1 MENSQLQD
9 PNSGEVLNDVKTSY
23 NYKKYL
29 VYIKDALEELTKRER
44 LLWFFIVFEF
54 LVIVTMIGAG
64 QPVSSPSASSLV
76 NGLNA
81 TIPYSSGTEAI
92 AISIFKNNYML
103 ALIMAI
109 PLAGPVMATY
119 TSFNT
124 GYMMSAQAVVYSQQ
138 YNIALT
144 GINRFLGIMV
154 TPVFWLEFVCY
165 SAAVLESI
173 YLLQSLFTRSFSKEL
188 IRAIIVIIGI
198 TVILFISAQVEAFL
212 YI

>member
-1 MENSQLQD
+1 MENPQPQGFG
-9 PNSGEVLNDVKTSY
+9 SGEASNDVKG
-23 NYKKYL
+23 NYKKYIA
-29 VYIKDALEELTKRER
+29 YIKDSLVELTKRER

-64 QPVSSPSASSLV
+64 QPVPAPSASTMV

-81 TIPYSSGTEAI
+81 SIPYSSGTEAI

-103 ALIMAI
+103 ALLMAI

-119 TSFNT
+119 VSFNT

-138 YNIALT
+138 YQIAFT
-144 GINRFLGIMV
+144 GINRFIGIMV
-154 TPVFWLEFVCY
+154 TPVFWMEFVCY

-173 YLLQSLFTRSFSKEL
+173 YLLQSLFTRNFGREL

-198 TVILFISAQVEAFL
+198 TVILFISAQVEAFM